1 MKDLKEEKLSVR
13 KSLLSRSSLFIRT
26 YLKYFFDIHLIETRK
41 TMQVQLSQSSIIIP
55 ATESS
60 VSETLVGRKSDK
72 ILHECNKHLR
82 SSMVGSPTFFPFS
95 FSYAFARDTRC
106 AR

>member
-1 MKDLKEEKLSVR
+1 
-13 KSLLSRSSLFIRT
+13 
-26 YLKYFFDIHLIETRK
+26 
-41 TMQVQLSQSSIIIP
+41 MQVQLSQSSIIIP

-82 SSMVGSPTFFPFS
+82 SSMVQPSFLFLFLMPLLEIQDAHDETKHKRYFS
-95 FSYAFARDTRC
+95 RNVSIINRL
-106 AR
+106 